1 MDIYIYMVST
11 VTTDALV
18 LKHQAISSHSAEYAP
33 MCIVFPA
40 VHALWHNYIIY
51 IILLYVLYIVYIVF
65 L

>member
-1 MDIYIYMVST
+1 MVST

-51 IILLYVLYIVYIVF
+51 I
-65 L
+65 